1 MTKAELEEENRNLK
15 LRLKRIASLVSNEY
29 YCKVRDEKLAEG
41 ITYDLGCSYA
51 YNYILGSVG
60 FFASPDKD
68 GKYGKVH

>member
-41 ITYDLGCSYA
+41 IAYDLGCSYA

-68 GKYGKVH
+68 GKYGKVY